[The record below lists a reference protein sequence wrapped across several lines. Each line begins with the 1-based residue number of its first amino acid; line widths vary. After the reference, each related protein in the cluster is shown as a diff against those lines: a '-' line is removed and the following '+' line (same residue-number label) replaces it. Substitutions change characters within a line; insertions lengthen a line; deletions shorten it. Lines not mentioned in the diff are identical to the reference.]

1 MRKSVWTW
9 IAIGVSTLLFQLAGA
24 AQDAGLDRSPNQS
37 PGQTKTDDIAERI
50 TGAALTRGGAISFL
64 EKLTDTIGGRVTGS
78 PESRAASELILQE
91 LRAAGFENAH
101 YEDFSMAAG
110 WQRGPAAGWVVS
122 PVKRILYVG
131 SYGWAPGTKGPVEA
145 PLVTVVVLPDG
156 KLASPEGKL
165 DPTKL
170 RGAAVLAMLDTSS
183 SANTFAAN
191 YVVMRS
197 RTARQLAGAG
207 AVAMLMPSEKPDRM
221 LYTSA
226 AGFYPRAPLPVLSI
240 AKEDTLFLQ
249 RLLTRGEVRIGLNI
263 QNAFAEQPP
272 KERNV
277 IAELPGSSPENV
289 VLIGAHFDSWDAAE
303 GADDNGSG
311 VAAVLEAA
319 RILKSLNVKPRAT
332 IRFAFFS
339 GEEQAC
345 LGSRAYVERHR
356 EELDHLWAAFIMDN
370 GASAPTGFSLH
381 GRDDLE
387 MPLQRLL
394 AGLRPMRAGS
404 IVSGGDLYS
413 DDESFVVAGVPALSL
428 EVAPSD
434 YDNRHHTIIDT
445 FDRIDARSL
454 AMDAAALALASYY
467 VASAEQA
474 PGRRFSSAEVDSL
487 LKRTGQFEYVELDF
501 SAEERKH

>member
-1 MRKSVWTW
+1 MP
-9 IAIGVSTLLFQLAGA
+9 ALNG
-24 AQDAGLDRSPNQS
+24 SPNQS
-37 PGQTKTDDIAERI
+37 PNQSKTDDIAERI
-50 TGAALTRGGAISFL
+50 TGAAITRGGAISFL

-78 PESRAASELILQE
+78 AQSRAAAELILQE

-101 YEDFSMAAG
+101 FEDFSMAAG

-131 SYGWAPGTKGPVEA
+131 SYGWAPGTKGRVEA
-145 PLVTVVVLPDG
+145 PLVAVMVSPDG
-156 KLASPEGKL
+156 KLVSADGKLDSPDGKL
-165 DPTKL
+165 DPARL

-197 RTARQLAGAG
+197 RTARELADAG
-207 AVAMLMPSEKPDRM
+207 AVAMLIPSEKPDRM

-240 AKEDTLFLQ
+240 AKEDTLFLR
-249 RLLTRGEVRIGLNI
+249 RLLAKGDVKIGLDV
-263 QNAFAEQPP
+263 QNSFSEQPP

-277 IAELPGSSPENV
+277 IADLPGSSPENV

-345 LGSRAYVERHR
+345 LGSRAYIEKHR
-356 EELDHLWAAFIMDN
+356 EGLDHLWAAFIMDN

-387 MPLQRLL
+387 VPLQRIL

-445 FDRIDARSL
+445 FDRVDPHAL

-467 VASAEQA
+467 VASEEQA
-474 PGRRFSSAEVDSL
+474 PGRRFSTAEVESL

-501 SAEERKH
+501 SAAERKH

>member
-1 MRKSVWTW
+1 MRKSGWM
-9 IAIGVSTLLFQLAGA
+9 AIGVGVAILLFQFTGA
-24 AQDAGLDRSPNQS
+24 AQDAGPDRGPNRS
-37 PGQTKTDDIAERI
+37 KTDDIAERI
-50 TGAALTRGGAISFL
+50 TGVAMTRGGAIAFL

-78 PESRAASELILQE
+78 AQSRAAAELILQE
-91 LRAAGFENAH
+91 LHAAGFENAH
-101 YEDFSMAAG
+101 FEDFSMAAG

-122 PVKRILYVG
+122 PAKQNLYVG

-145 PLVTVVVLPDG
+145 PLVAVMVSPDG
-156 KLASPEGKL
+156 KLASPDGKP
-165 DPTKL
+165 DPARL

-197 RTARQLAGAG
+197 RTARQLASAG
-207 AVAMLMPSEKPDRM
+207 AVAMLIPSEKPDRM

-226 AGFYPRAPLPVLSI
+226 AGFYPRAPVPVISI

-249 RLLTRGEVRIGLNI
+249 RLLAKGEVRIGLDI
-263 QNAFAEQPP
+263 QNAFDEEPA

-277 IAELPGSSPENV
+277 IADLPGSSPDNV
-289 VLIGAHFDSWDAAE
+289 VLIGAHFDSWDAAQ

-319 RILKSLNVKPRAT
+319 RILKSLNVKPKAT
-332 IRFAFFS
+332 IRFVFFS

-345 LGSRAYVERHR
+345 LGSRAYIERHR
-356 EELDHLWAAFIMDN
+356 EELDRLWAAFIMDN

-387 MPLQRLL
+387 MPLKRIL
-394 AGLRPMRAGS
+394 AGLRSIQAGS

-428 EVAPSD
+428 EVARSD
-434 YDNRHHTIIDT
+434 YDDRHHTIIDT
-445 FDRIDARSL
+445 FDRVDPHAL

-467 VASAEQA
+467 IASAQES
-474 PGRRFSSAEVDSL
+474 PGRRLSTEEVDSL